1 MHVAGAATMK
11 SMSVAVVIPCYRVV
25 PHVLNVIG
33 RIGPEVSAIYA
44 VDDACPDGSG
54 DHIESNN
61 QDPRVKVLRHPKNQG
76 VGGATMTGYKA
87 AVADG
92 HDILVKLD
100 GDGQMRPEILSSF
113 TQPIEEG
120 IADYT
125 KGNRFYDL
133 THIGRMPAARI
144 FGNAILS
151 FMSKLST
158 GYWDIFD
165 PTNGYTAV
173 HAKVVAHLQLSKIST
188 RYFFESDMLFRLNLM
203 RCVVL
208 DIPMDSQ
215 YGEEVSSLK
224 IKSILG
230 EFLKKHLQNTGKR
243 IFYNYY
249 LRDLSPASL
258 NLVLGIAMAL
268 FGAIYGGVHW
278 YQSAM
283 RNVLAPAG
291 TVMIAALPLIL
302 GMQLLLSFLTQDMQS
317 TPRQP
322 IHRRLS

>member
-1 MHVAGAATMK
+1 MK
-11 SMSVAVVIPCYRVV
+11 RLSIAVVIPCYKVV

-44 VDDACPDGSG
+44 VDDHCPEGSG
-54 DHIESNN
+54 DHIERHNV
-61 QDPRVKVLRHPKNQG
+61 DPRVKVIRHPVNLG
-76 VGGATMTGYKA
+76 VGGATMTGYQA

-120 IADYT
+120 VADYT

-133 THIGRMPAARI
+133 THIGRMPTARI
-144 FGNAILS
+144 FGNAVLS

-173 HAKVVAHLQLSKIST
+173 HAKVVSHLQLSKIST

-230 EFLKKHLQNTGKR
+230 EFLKKHVQNTAKR

-258 NLVLGIAMAL
+258 NLALGAVLTS
-268 FGAIYGGVHW
+268 FGAIYGGFHW
-278 YQSAM
+278 YASSTN
-283 RNVLAPAG
+283 NVLTPAG
-291 TVMIAALPLIL
+291 MVMVAALPLIL
-302 GMQLLLSFLTQDMQS
+302 GMQLLLAFLTQDMQS
-317 TPRQP
+317 TPRLP

>member
-1 MHVAGAATMK
+1 MK
-11 SMSVAVVIPCYRVV
+11 RPTIAVIIPCYKVV

-33 RIGPEVSAIYA
+33 RIGPEVNAIYA
-44 VDDACPDGSG
+44 VDDHCPDRSG
-54 DHIESNN
+54 DHIEANN
-61 QDPRVKVLRHPKNQG
+61 VDPRVKVIRHPHNLG
-76 VGGATMTGYKA
+76 VGGATMTGYRA

-100 GDGQMRPEILSSF
+100 GDGQMKPEILSNF

-133 THIGRMPAARI
+133 THIGRMPPARI

-151 FMSKLST
+151 FMSKMST

-173 HAKVVAHLQLSKIST
+173 HAKVVSHLQLSKIST

-208 DIPMDSQ
+208 DIPMDPQ
-215 YGEEVSSLK
+215 YGDEVSSLK
-224 IKSILG
+224 IKSIMG
-230 EFLKKHLQNTGKR
+230 EFLKKHIQNTGKR

-258 NLVLGIAMAL
+258 NLVLGIASTL
-268 FGAIYGGVHW
+268 FGTIYGGVHW
-278 YQSAM
+278 YAAAM
-283 RNVLAPAG
+283 QNTLAPAG
-291 TVMIAALPLIL
+291 TVMISALPLIL
-302 GMQLLLSFLTQDMQS
+302 GMQLLLAFLTQDMQS

-322 IHRRLS
+322 IHRRLT

>member
-1 MHVAGAATMK
+1 MK
-11 SMSVAVVIPCYRVV
+11 RPSIAVVIPCYKVV
-25 PHVLNVIG
+25 PHVLDVIA
-33 RIGPEVSAIYA
+33 RIGPEVSAVYA
-44 VDDACPDGSG
+44 VDDHCPDKSG
-54 DHIESNN
+54 DHIERHNT
-61 QDPRVKVLRHPKNQG
+61 DPRVRVVRHDVNLG
-76 VGGATMTGYKA
+76 VGGATMTGYRA

-100 GDGQMRPEILSSF
+100 GDGQMKPEILTSF
-113 TQPIEEG
+113 TRPIEDG

-133 THIGRMPAARI
+133 THIGRMPGARI
-144 FGNAILS
+144 FGNAVLS
-151 FMSKLST
+151 FLSKLST

-173 HAKVVAHLQLSKIST
+173 HAKVVSHLQLSKISS
-188 RYFFESDMLFRLNLM
+188 RYFFESDMLFRLSLM

-208 DIPMDSQ
+208 DIPMDSE
-215 YGEEVSSLK
+215 YGDEVSSLR

-230 EFLKKHLQNTGKR
+230 EFLSKHLRNTGKR
-243 IFYNYY
+243 IFYNYF

-258 NLVLGIAMAL
+258 NLVLGIALTL
-268 FGAIYGGVHW
+268 FGSIYGGIHW
-278 YQSAM
+278 YASAM
-283 RNVLAPAG
+283 TNNLSPAG

>member
-1 MHVAGAATMK
+1 MNR
-11 SMSVAVVIPCYRVV
+11 MSIAVVIPCYKVV
-25 PHVLNVIG
+25 PHVLGVIA
-33 RIGPEVSAIYA
+33 RIGPEVAAIYA
-44 VDDACPDGSG
+44 VDDHCPEHSG
-54 DHIESNN
+54 DHIERNN
-61 QDPRVKVLRHPKNQG
+61 RDPRVRVIRHTENLG
-76 VGGATMTGYKA
+76 VGGATMTGYLA
-87 AVADG
+87 AIADG

-100 GDGQMRPEILSSF
+100 GDGQMKPEILSAF
-113 TQPIEEG
+113 ARPIEDG

-133 THIGRMPAARI
+133 THIGRMPATRI
-144 FGNAILS
+144 FGNAVLS

-173 HAKVVAHLQLSKIST
+173 HARVVAHLQLSKIST

-208 DIPMDSQ
+208 DIPMDSE
-215 YGEEVSSLK
+215 YGEEVSSLR
-224 IKSILG
+224 IKSIVG
-230 EFLKKHLQNTGKR
+230 EFLRKHLKNTAKR
-243 IFYNYY
+243 IFYTYY

-258 NLVLGIAMAL
+258 NLVLGIVLTL
-268 FGAIYGGVHW
+268 FGATYGGIHW
-278 YQSAM
+278 YDSAM
-283 RNVLAPAG
+283 RHVLAPAG

-302 GMQLLLSFLTQDMQS
+302 GMQLLLAFLTQDMQS

>member
-1 MHVAGAATMK
+1 MK
-11 SMSVAVVIPCYRVV
+11 RLSIAVVIPCYKVV
-25 PHVLNVIG
+25 PHVLDVIA
-33 RIGPEVSAIYA
+33 RIGPEVSAVYA
-44 VDDACPDGSG
+44 VDDHCPDKSG
-54 DHIESNN
+54 DHIERHNT
-61 QDPRVKVLRHPKNQG
+61 DPRVRVVRHDVNLG
-76 VGGATMTGYKA
+76 VGGATMTGYRA

-100 GDGQMRPEILSSF
+100 GDGQMKPEILKSF
-113 TQPIEEG
+113 TRPIEDG

-133 THIGRMPAARI
+133 THIGRMPVARI
-144 FGNAILS
+144 FGNAVLS
-151 FMSKLST
+151 FLSKLST

-173 HAKVVAHLQLSKIST
+173 HAKVVSHLQLSKISS

-208 DIPMDSQ
+208 DVPMDSE
-215 YGEEVSSLK
+215 YGEEVSSLR
-224 IKSILG
+224 IGSILG
-230 EFLKKHLQNTGKR
+230 EFLIKHLRNTGKR
-243 IFYNYY
+243 IFYNYF

-258 NLVLGIAMAL
+258 NLVLGIALTL
-268 FGAIYGGVHW
+268 FGSIYGGIHW
-278 YQSAM
+278 YASAM
-283 RNVLAPAG
+283 TNNLSPAG

-322 IHRRLS
+322 IHQRLT